1 MSDKLVTNKL
11 VTIQISKVAKEEL
24 KELTILLNK
33 NVSIGR
39 VRQIDAVGYAI
50 GESIKKLKK

>member
-1 MSDKLVTNKL
+1 MSDKL

-24 KELTILLNK
+24 KELTTLLNK
-33 NVSIGR
+33 NVVIGR

-50 GESIKKLKK
+50 SESIKKLKK

>member
-1 MSDKLVTNKL
+1 MMSDKL